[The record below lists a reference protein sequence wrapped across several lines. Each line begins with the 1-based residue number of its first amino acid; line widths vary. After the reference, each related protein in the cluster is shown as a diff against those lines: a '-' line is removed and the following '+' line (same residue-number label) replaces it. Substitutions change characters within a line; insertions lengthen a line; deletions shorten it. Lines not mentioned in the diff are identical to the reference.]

1 MVLINGYISY
11 TGQRYCNVFPVGMHT
26 QTNRFWP
33 VPICNK
39 LSGEKKTF
47 SHKRVLLQLAGGSYF
62 PICHGLQKYGLLLLI
77 SLHLAENI
85 TSANF
90 LNKKTN
96 TAGLWIYIDLD
107 HYLNTVRESMFLR
120 WIIATLL
127 ICEEDW
133 QRYFHVNTLEAV
145 SCVCTMLFYM
155 KNVHCSGKRKGSF
168 KYWPALTCFDGWGYQ
183 MWGGTNTLAL
193 LHAVYMISR

>member
-33 VPICNK
+33 VSICNK
-39 LSGEKKTF
+39 LSGEKQTF
-47 SHKRVLLQLAGGSYF
+47 SHKKVLLQLAGGSYF

-96 TAGLWIYIDLD
+96 TAGLWIDIVLD

-127 ICEEDW
+127 ICEEDISMLTHLKRFHAFV
-133 QRYFHVNTLEAV
+133 QCYFTWKMYIVLE
-145 SCVCTMLFYM
+145 
-155 KNVHCSGKRKGSF
+155 RER
-168 KYWPALTCFDGWGYQ
+168 
-183 MWGGTNTLAL
+183 AL
-193 LHAVYMISR
+193 LSTDQHLPVLMDEVIKCEAGLTHLRYYTLFTW